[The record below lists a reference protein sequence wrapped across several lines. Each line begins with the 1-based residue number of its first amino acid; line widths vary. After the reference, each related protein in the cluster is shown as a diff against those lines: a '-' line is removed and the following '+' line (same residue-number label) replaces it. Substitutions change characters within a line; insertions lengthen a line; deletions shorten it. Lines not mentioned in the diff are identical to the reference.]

1 MPSGTTFNFQFFEH
15 WKSNGLQ
22 RQDNGLQGRW
32 VVLVGVPRCCNL
44 AATKAQAKTILAWV
58 AERAQ
63 ALGQIASI
71 GTMGGGALIV
81 SRQFH
86 IIT

>member
-1 MPSGTTFNFQFFEH
+1 MPSGTTFNFKFFQR

-22 RQDNGLQGRW
+22 ERW
-32 VVLVGVPRCCNL
+32 AVLVGEPHCCNL
-44 AATKAQAKTILAWV
+44 AATKTQANTIIAWV

-63 ALGQIASI
+63 ALGQITSI
-71 GTMGGGALIV
+71 GTMGGGAQIV

-86 IIT
+86 IITYIQIIG